1 MTAESWRRTHVSG
14 VSFIVLAVIALAG
27 FPLTSHAFSMPS
39 DPQQTATEDTPE
51 NKQELCKKIIE
62 KIYQAYGG
70 RERISEIKDFS
81 SIAHN
86 RVLPQGLDIL
96 AASYMKMPNKIRI
109 DMDGMQTMVF
119 DGKSGWATN
128 PARGN
133 ILEMPPN
140 VLEDFIRSSWA
151 AQGMLNPEI
160 MNIPPTLEGRAP
172 IDGKDFIV
180 IRYADCGEFDF
191 VYVYIDPETFLPHLF
206 TYVKPN
212 LKIQAIHSD
221 YREIDG
227 LKVPFSVQMDFDG
240 KKFIALT
247 VIQWKFNANLSDSLF
262 TAESLKAM
270 KGAPP
275 RVDLTGSIANV
286 KEPELIHKV
295 KPVYPELARRARVAG
310 EVVLRITIDEEGKV
324 GFVAVEKGHP
334 LLTGAAVSA
343 VKEWQYRP
351 TIENGKAIP
360 VTTTVKIRF

>member
-1 MTAESWRRTHVSG
+1 MAAASRRRTHVSG
-14 VSFIVLAVIALAG
+14 VCFIMLAVIVSAG
-27 FPLTSHAFSMPS
+27 LQLTSHAFSMPS
-39 DPQQTATEDTPE
+39 DPRQTATEDTPDA
-51 NKQELCKKIIE
+51 KQELCKQIIE

-70 RERISEIKDFS
+70 RERISEIKDSS
-81 SIAHN
+81 SIAQN

-119 DGKSGWATN
+119 DGKSGWVTN
-128 PARGN
+128 PARRDVV
-133 ILEMPPN
+133 EMPPN
-140 VLEDFIRSSWA
+140 VLEDFKRSSWA

-172 IDGKDFIV
+172 IDGKDYIV
-180 IRYADCGEFDF
+180 IRYANCGEFDF
-191 VYVYIDPETFLPHLF
+191 VYVYVDPATFLPHLF
-206 TYVKPN
+206 AYVKPN

-262 TAESLKAM
+262 TAESLKAI
-270 KGAPP
+270 KGGQPH
-275 RVDLTGSIANV
+275 VNLTGSMANV
-286 KEPELIHKV
+286 KEPELLHKV
-295 KPVYPELARRARVAG
+295 KPVYPELARRARVSG
-310 EVVLRITIDEEGKV
+310 EVVLKITIDEGGKV

-334 LLTGAAVSA
+334 LLDEAAVSA
-343 VKEWQYRP
+343 VREWRYRP